1 MTLAGRTASRVLV
14 VALSLFVLTS
24 GVSDIVRLWHPI
36 GWFGTLAN
44 SDFVVSHV
52 APGTP
57 ADRAG
62 IRVGDRFDVPRLR
75 PQERWHLFPANCLD
89 TGIRLTVGIIR
100 DDGEHFVTMTSVQ
113 EPMGAPERAA
123 LVVSVVTGLLFVL
136 IGTFTILLRPSPVV
150 WGFYLYCLGSAPF
163 AYRYLDGTLKLPYSF
178 IWLGAV
184 LLVNAAAL
192 PGLLIFSLAILRDSV
207 TGWRASLR
215 RIALVSFVVLA
226 GLLLTALTRNYLLGQ
241 PALALDNVYLDF
253 RLAITITIAA
263 VLFATYTRATGAD
276 RQRLRWMMVGIG
288 IALFVPYIELF
299 LGGLAA
305 SSPALFDAINV
316 IRAAAPIGVAYAIL
330 KHRVINVSFF
340 VSRTIV
346 YAVITALLVSVFAF
360 IDWLADKILAQSRLA
375 TILELLVAIGFGL
388 WMNTLHQQVDG
399 FVDNVLFRSR
409 HLAERAL
416 KRLSAGLPHAASYRV
431 VDEIL
436 AEETAKNLSL
446 ASTALFRRTSQKR
459 FDRTSCV
466 GWGKGTATALDDQD
480 RLIIY
485 LAGERESLRLSNIHW
500 NQENFP
506 TGPAEPTLAIPIF
519 VRHELDAILIL
530 GAHITG
536 EDLDA
541 GEIRLLEECAV
552 AASAA
557 YDHLEADAL
566 RENIEELQHTLTSM
580 RTTLQAH
587 GLIGVSN
594 VHLRNGPEPE
604 AEFM

>member
-1 MTLAGRTASRVLV
+1 MTPAGRTASRALV
-14 VALSLFVLTS
+14 IALSLFVLTS
-24 GVSDIVRLWHPI
+24 GVSDIVRVWHPI

-44 SDFVVSHV
+44 ADFVVSAV

-62 IRVGDRFDVPRLR
+62 IGVGDRFDIPHLT
-75 PQERWHLFPANCLD
+75 PQERWHLFPQNCLD
-89 TGIRLTVGIIR
+89 AGIRLTVGIIR
-100 DDGEHFVTMTSVQ
+100 DGGERFVTMTSVQ
-113 EPMGAPERAA
+113 EPMGAPQQAA

-178 IWLGAV
+178 IWLCAV

-207 TGWRASLR
+207 TGWRAALR
-215 RIALVSFVVLA
+215 WIALVLFAVLA
-226 GLLLTALTRNYLLGQ
+226 GLLLVSLTRNYLLGQ
-241 PALALDNVYLDF
+241 PALALENVHSEF

-263 VLFATYTRATGAD
+263 VLFATYTRATGTD

-288 IALFVPYIELF
+288 IALFVPYVEFF
-299 LGGLAA
+299 LGRLAA
-305 SSPALFDAINV
+305 SSPALFDAVNV

-346 YAVITALLVSVFAF
+346 YAAITALLVSAFTF
-360 IDWLADKILAQSRLA
+360 IDWLADKILDQSRLA
-375 TILELLVAIGFGL
+375 TILEVLVAIGFGL
-388 WMNTLHQQVDG
+388 WMNKLHQQVDR

-459 FDRTSCV
+459 FERTSSV

-485 LAGERESLRLSNIHW
+485 LAGERESLRLPNIHW
-500 NQENFP
+500 NQENLP
-506 TGPAEPTLAIPIF
+506 TGAAEPMLAIPIF

-530 GAHITG
+530 GAHVTG

-541 GEIRLLEECAV
+541 DEIRLLEECAV
-552 AASAA
+552 AAGAA

-566 RENIEELQHTLTSM
+566 REKIVELQHTLTSM

-587 GLIGVSN
+587 GLISVSN
-594 VHLRNGPEPE
+594 VYPGTGPELE
-604 AEFM
+604 AEFT